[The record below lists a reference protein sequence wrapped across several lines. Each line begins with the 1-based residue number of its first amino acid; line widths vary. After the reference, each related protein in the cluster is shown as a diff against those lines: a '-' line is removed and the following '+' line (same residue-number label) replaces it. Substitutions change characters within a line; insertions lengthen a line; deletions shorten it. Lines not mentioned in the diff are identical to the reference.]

1 MINEQLL
8 RQFDKNV
15 VITGGTGMIGRQI
28 AKILVDAGANVRVVS
43 LDDIVIH
50 KNIDHV
56 KGDLTSF
63 DFCKSITSDMDYVF
77 HVAGIKGS
85 VQVTLEKTC
94 QLFCSSID
102 VQHQCIGSEQTE

>member
-1 MINEQLL
+1 MITEQLL
-8 RQFDKNV
+8 RQFDKKNV

-63 DFCKSITSDMDYVF
+63 DFCKALPATWIMSF
-77 HVAGIKGS
+77 
-85 VQVTLEKTC
+85 TLLALKAR
-94 QLFCSSID
+94 SK
-102 VQHQCIGSEQTE
+102 